1 MTTLEQMSDLR
12 ARGANLLTEMQKYST
27 QMLHLSV
34 QYVQD
39 RLAEFRPGQHIV
51 TRTLVATLDC
61 YNTPKTND
69 DILEAIKK
77 QWPDLKVSEIVFDKG
92 SNKFLIFTN

>member
-12 ARGANLLTEMQKYST
+12 ARSAAVLAEMQKYST

-34 QYVQD
+34 QHVQD
-39 RLAEFRPGQHIV
+39 SVAKFAPGQHIV

-61 YNTPKTND
+61 YKTPKTND
-69 DILEAIKK
+69 DMLEAIKK

-92 SNKFLIFTN
+92 ANKFLIFTT